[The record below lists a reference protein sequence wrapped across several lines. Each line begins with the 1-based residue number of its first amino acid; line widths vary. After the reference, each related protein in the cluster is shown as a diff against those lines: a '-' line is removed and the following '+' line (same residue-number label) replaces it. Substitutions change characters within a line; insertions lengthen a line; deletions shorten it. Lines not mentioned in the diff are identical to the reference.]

1 MNSVLI
7 SAGRATMLIYCK
19 RSIAMKPIIFNPILR
34 LILWILVLVVP
45 ARLSQAA
52 TPEFSGYMD
61 FGKKS
66 LFVFTNIESR
76 STSGWITLGQAFLDH
91 KVHGFDPADEVV
103 ILEYQGKLLRIPL
116 KGLRVV
122 APHMKSDFSELT
134 MSVSM
139 DGILILN
146 GQPVSWDALDALF
159 ASLASTTDK
168 LRVMLQQPSYPP
180 GVDISR
186 VVSTVEELSKR
197 MRESG
202 LKKGEMI
209 LLPPPARSPK

>member
-1 MNSVLI
+1 
-7 SAGRATMLIYCK
+7 
-19 RSIAMKPIIFNPILR
+19 
-34 LILWILVLVVP
+34 
-45 ARLSQAA
+45 
-52 TPEFSGYMD
+52 
-61 FGKKS
+61 
-66 LFVFTNIESR
+66 
-76 STSGWITLGQAFLDH
+76 
-91 KVHGFDPADEVV
+91 
-103 ILEYQGKLLRIPL
+103 
-116 KGLRVV
+116 
-122 APHMKSDFSELT
+122 